1 MISLYILSLV
11 LFPKNAHITSLPSLS
26 LAVVVSANPAL
37 SVVPVFEPITVNKLS
52 AYLRFLRKPLVEPAT
67 SSAIT
72 SAASPAETIKSIYK
86 SCSIVYVEPALNPT
100 IDDSTS
106 TLFKAACFTSISLS
120 KLQFSIATTAVNN
133 LVET

>member
-1 MISLYILSLV
+1 MAIAYCVNFAISCAVECILALLCQSIPTGLSKYESVIPICFAFSFIIVANASL
-11 LFPKNAHITSLPSLS
+11 
-26 LAVVVSANPAL
+26 
-37 SVVPVFEPITVNKLS
+37 
-52 AYLRFLRKPLVEPAT
+52 EPAT

-106 TLFKAACFTSISLS
+106 TLSKAACFTSISLS

-133 LVET
+133 LVVLAG